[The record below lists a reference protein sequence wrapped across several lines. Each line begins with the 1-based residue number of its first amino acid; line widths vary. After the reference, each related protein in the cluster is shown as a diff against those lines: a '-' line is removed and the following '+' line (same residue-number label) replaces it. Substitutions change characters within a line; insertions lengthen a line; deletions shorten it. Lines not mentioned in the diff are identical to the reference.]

1 MRHYAAADFNEIFI
15 ALFYDDISIL
25 LIAYVSEWRVV
36 MSDFVTKLRLAE
48 QAAEDIYFAKLS
60 RELIV
65 CLHKRMQAE
74 NNAIQPSVQSSAAA
88 QVDDSAETAS
98 RKKFRS
104 YG

>member
-1 MRHYAAADFNEIFI
+1 
-15 ALFYDDISIL
+15 
-25 LIAYVSEWRVV
+25 

-74 NNAIQPSVQSSAAA
+74 KISNQASVQSGTAA
-88 QVDDSAETAS
+88 QADDSAQTAS
-98 RKKFRS
+98 RNKFRS
-104 YG
+104 YS